1 MSPPRMIPIT
11 PRDTGM
17 VILKNTEL
25 RLMMPTLTTAKFMNH
40 TTSTVLNAVVAVNG
54 QDVLKLK
61 KKWEKHEKM
70 LATLVENDKTASAV
84 T

>member
-1 MSPPRMIPIT
+1 MR
-11 PRDTGM
+11 
-17 VILKNTEL
+17 VA
-25 RLMMPTLTTAKFMNH
+25 TT
-40 TTSTVLNAVVAVNG
+40 TTVLNAVVAVNG